1 VGGAAVTT
9 HPRDGVLPPLQPAP
23 AELGALGGPLGRDP
37 FDASPDSGA
46 LTARL
51 DQLEAGA
58 LRMRSARAPARS
70 TRPAR
75 RPVPGRARRRG
86 VPLLRQVELPEPCS
100 WLEHWIGDDDRRV
113 LAAFSGLLDG
123 DGPYDAFGFSP
134 DTLRRSFPYFRA
146 LYRYYFRVESRGH
159 EHLPTTGPT
168 ILAANHG
175 GLFPF
180 DAAMTI
186 VDVALHSD
194 PPRLARSVVD
204 RWAGGLP
211 FVNVLFA
218 RLGQVVGTGENCAE
232 LLERNQLLLVF
243 PEGRAGSCKRVT
255 ERYRLQPFHVG
266 FVEHALRAHA
276 PIVPVAIVGSDDQA
290 PVLYDLRALARRFGL
305 PALPI
310 TPTFPWL
317 GPLGLLPYPVRY
329 RIVYGEPLDYHER
342 FGPEAAD
349 DAHLVGYLAKQA
361 RRSVQKLL
369 DRSRA

>member
-1 VGGAAVTT
+1 VNTGPQGDART
-9 HPRDGVLPPLQPAP
+9 PLQPPP
-23 AELGALGGPLGRDP
+23 AALGGPLGRDP
-37 FDASPDSGA
+37 FDAAPDPSA

-51 DQLEAGA
+51 DQLERGA
-58 LRMRSARAPARS
+58 VRKRSARAPARS
-70 TRPAR
+70 ARPAR
-75 RPVPGRARRRG
+75 RPAPARARRG
-86 VPLLRQVELPEPCS
+86 VPLLRQVELPEPRS
-100 WLEHWIGDDDRRV
+100 WLEHWIGDDDRRM
-113 LAAFSGLLDG
+113 LQAFGGLLEG
-123 DGPYDAFGFSP
+123 DGPYDVFGFSP
-134 DTLRRSFPYFRA
+134 DTLRRSFPYLRA

-159 EHLPTTGPT
+159 EHLPPTGPA

-180 DAAMTI
+180 DAAMTVI
-186 VDVALHSD
+186 DVALHSD

-218 RLGQVVGTGENCAE
+218 RLGQVIGTRENCAE
-232 LLERNQLLLVF
+232 LLERDQLLLVF
-243 PEGRAGSCKRVT
+243 PEGIAGSCKRVT

-266 FVEHALRAHA
+266 FIEHALRARA
-276 PIVPVAIVGSDDQA
+276 PIVPVAIVGSEDQA
-290 PVLYDLRALARRFGL
+290 PVLYDARAVARRLGL

-310 TPTFPWL
+310 TPTFPWF

-329 RIVYGEPLDYHER
+329 RIVYAEPLDYHER

-349 DAHLVGYLAKQA
+349 DARLVGYLAKQA
-361 RRSVQKLL
+361 RRSIQKLL